1 MDAKPRSLAV
11 GALSHGEHS
20 SFSFA
25 SRSEQMDTLGPFVHD
40 GLARNERV
48 LYVGDAASG
57 ESLVTAFGSVAAR
70 ALAASQFIIED
81 PGDTYMSGGHF
92 DAERMLRHYSAV
104 VRQALADGYAGVRI
118 AADMRWAAEA
128 LDDINDL
135 IAYEG
140 TVDGVLGV
148 EPAVVLCQYD
158 RRVFDEVTLS
168 AIEAAHQSRAHA
180 NPIHESTHLRIERS
194 YDPHGLTV
202 FGDIDIANRL
212 PFRDALVDLCRS
224 PETSKIIDL
233 TQVGYMDAAS
243 IAAIAVAALQSSASG
258 GIHARVSKQ
267 LNRIFQLVC
276 PTLPNVM
283 AVEEVE

>member
-11 GALSHGEHS
+11 GALSHGVHS

-25 SRSEQMDTLGPFVHD
+25 SRSEQMDTLGPFVRD
-40 GLARNERV
+40 GLTRNERV
-48 LYVGDAASG
+48 LFVGDPGSS
-57 ESLVTAFGSVAAR
+57 ESLLTEFGGAAAR
-70 ALAASQFIIED
+70 AFTSSQFIIED

-92 DAERMLRHYSAV
+92 DAERMLRHYSGV

-118 AADMRWAAEA
+118 AADMRWAAD
-128 LDDINDL
+128 LDNIDDL

-158 RRVFDEVTLS
+158 RRIFDDATLA
-168 AIEAAHQSRAHA
+168 AIEAAHTVCAHP

-194 YDPHGLTV
+194 YDPYGLKV
-202 FGDIDIANRL
+202 AGDVDIANRR
-212 PFRDALVDLCRS
+212 PFREALLDLSRS
-224 PETSKIIDL
+224 PEASKVVDL
-233 TQVGYMDAAS
+233 TRVGYIDAAS
-243 IAAIAVAALQSSASG
+243 IAAIAAAALQSNATG
-258 GIHARVSKQ
+258 GIHARISKQ
-267 LNRIFQLVC
+267 MNRIFQLVC

-283 AVEEVE
+283 TVEEVD